1 MKQDRA
7 NTITFLII
15 ILTACSL
22 LIVINFYTIKTLSAT
37 RAYVNGESHYSKGH
51 NIATRNLIN
60 YLFTS
65 NKEYFT
71 KFKTNLNVPM
81 GDAKARVALTEKLD
95 IETIK
100 QGFREGMNQEEDLED
115 MVWLFK
121 NFKNFSFFKKAII
134 EWKGGDVLNKK
145 LHQIGLDLETKIE
158 NNQLDFAT
166 KIKTLKEL
174 DELNTQIAIKEDNF
188 SNSLGLGTRTV
199 KYYLLLTNIFFI
211 CIIIGSISIYYSSM
225 LQKIIKSKQELN
237 QQKIQLEA
245 IINDLEKTKQ
255 DLYAEIIQHKK
266 IIGTISHDIR
276 SPLKY
281 IQLIAKHLSNNT
293 KKTKNPIIH
302 KYADSIYKSSSQ
314 LYDFT
319 KTLIEY
325 SKIYIED
332 RDYDQKVYSVYDLI
346 ENKRVFF
353 EEIAANN
360 HTQIINK
367 TDINLNSDI
376 NIRII
381 SIIIHN
387 LLDNAVKNTNSG
399 IIEIGAQCDAEKI
412 TYWVK
417 DTGSGMS
424 QEIIDYYTNLFKN
437 RDPEK
442 LILSTYGIGLHLIL
456 ELLIILRGNISF
468 SKSNNQGTTVTI
480 DINFKQNKS

>member
-1 MKQDRA
+1 M
-7 NTITFLII
+7 
-15 ILTACSL
+15 

-65 NKEYFT
+65 DKKYWE
-71 KFKTNLNVPM
+71 KFKTYLSIPM
-81 GDAKARVALTEKLD
+81 GDAKARIALFKKSD
-95 IETIK
+95 KETIK
-100 QGFREGMNQEEDLED
+100 QGFREGMNEEEDLED

-121 NFKNFSFFKKAII
+121 NFKNLSFFKTAII
-134 EWKGGDVLNKK
+134 EWEAGDALNKE
-145 LHQIGLDLETKIE
+145 LYQTGLNLKIKID
-158 NNQLDFAT
+158 NNQLDLAS
-166 KIKTLKEL
+166 KIKSLKEL
-174 DELNTQIAIKEDNF
+174 DRINNEIAIKEDNF

-211 CIIIGSISIYYSSM
+211 CIIIGSISIYYSAM
-225 LQKIIKSKQELN
+225 LQKLIKSKQELN

-255 DLYAEIIQHKK
+255 DLYTEIIQHKK

-281 IQLIAKHLSNNT
+281 IQLIAKHLSSNT
-293 KKTKNPIIH
+293 KKTKNPILH

-332 RDYDQKVYSVYDLI
+332 RDYNQKIYSVYDLI
-346 ENKRVFF
+346 ENKKVFF

-360 HTQIINK
+360 NTQIINK
-367 TDINLNSDI
+367 TDLNLNSDI

-387 LLDNAVKNTNSG
+387 LLDNAVKNTDSG
-399 IIEIGAQCDAEKI
+399 IIEIGAQSDSEKM

-417 DTGSGMS
+417 DTGLGMS

-442 LILSTYGIGLHLIL
+442 LILSTYGIGLHLVL
-456 ELLIILRGNISF
+456 ELLIILKGNITF
-468 SKSNNQGTTVTI
+468 SNPSNEGTIVTI
-480 DINFKQNKS
+480 DIHFKQNKS